1 MPPLNSI
8 YAPQAPAGRCSSSN
22 RGQRASRNP
31 PAMTKATNSRC
42 ASTSILARS
51 KANPSS
57 MRSRSPVSGA
67 RPPHARSPRPLEP
80 FEPGDAGRT
89 GSEREQHVARVQ
101 VRKAEDVAQARHK
114 EHAGQEAE
122 GAANDLPQGRVADA
136 QRGRQRARPG
146 AVDQNQ
152 SQ

>member
-8 YAPQAPAGRCSSSN
+8 YAPQATAGRCSTSN

-42 ASTSILARS
+42 ASTSILARI

-80 FEPGDAGRT
+80 FEPGDAGRP

-101 VRKAEDVAQARHK
+101 VRKAEKKTQAKHK
-114 EHAGQEAE
+114 EHTNQKAE
-122 GAANDLPQGRVADA
+122 GAANNQPQDRETET

-146 AVDQNQ
+146 AVDQN
-152 SQ
+152 

>member
-1 MPPLNSI
+1 
-8 YAPQAPAGRCSSSN
+8 
-22 RGQRASRNP
+22 
-31 PAMTKATNSRC
+31 MTKATNSRC
-42 ASTSILARS
+42 ASTSTSARI

-80 FEPGDAGRT
+80 FEPGDASRT

-101 VRKAEDVAQARHK
+101 VRKAEDVAQAGHV
-114 EHAGQEAE
+114 EHTGQEAE
-122 GAANDLPQGRVADA
+122 SAANDLPQGRVTDA

-146 AVDQNQ
+146 AENQ
-152 SQ
+152 KQTQKTQHQQSE

>member
-1 MPPLNSI
+1 
-8 YAPQAPAGRCSSSN
+8 
-22 RGQRASRNP
+22 
-31 PAMTKATNSRC
+31 MTKATNSRC
-42 ASTSILARS
+42 ASTSTSARI

-80 FEPGDAGRT
+80 FEPGDASRT

-101 VRKAEDVAQARHK
+101 VRKAEDVAQAGHV

-122 GAANDLPQGRVADA
+122 SAANDQPQKQETKA
-136 QRGRQRARPG
+136 QRSHQRTRPETENQKQTQVAHHQRGERQRTRLVVA
-146 AVDQNQ
+146 
-152 SQ
+152 